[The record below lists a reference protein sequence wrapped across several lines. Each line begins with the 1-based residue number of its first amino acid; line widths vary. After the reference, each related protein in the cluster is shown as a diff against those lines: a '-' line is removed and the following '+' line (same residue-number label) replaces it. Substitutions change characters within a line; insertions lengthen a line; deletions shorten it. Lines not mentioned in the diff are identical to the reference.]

1 MNKTISIN
9 PDLFTSSNRKSKKR
23 GKKDNSEIK
32 VKPPI
37 NEKTKKRQL
46 RKQHILRHLRQHQ
59 EQNYKKLM
67 EPDKRKPPIQQSSQ
81 EFQSDFK
88 ASVDYFKNLSE
99 SQPSQKHNYTSK
111 YHHSPNNNASHV
123 VHSSMEPIIHN
134 EPFDVSSENT
144 VQLSN
149 PVLGNT
155 SVPTWGC
162 LKNGSL
168 PTFRDWK
175 RGTQKVD
182 HNSDITTE
190 KYNKIT
196 SMMKA
201 KTEIP
206 QPKLRYRK
214 QKKTIRRT
222 YKVGRSKIFS
232 KIAVLISNK
241 TIRNNIMNKS
251 QQLKQIPINDTR
263 KYLVKHGFIRVG
275 SSAPNDVLRKMYETC
290 KLICGEVEN
299 HNSEN
304 LLYNYLNDV

>member
-1 MNKTISIN
+1 
-9 PDLFTSSNRKSKKR
+9 
-23 GKKDNSEIK
+23 
-32 VKPPI
+32 
-37 NEKTKKRQL
+37 
-46 RKQHILRHLRQHQ
+46 
-59 EQNYKKLM
+59 
-67 EPDKRKPPIQQSSQ
+67 
-81 EFQSDFK
+81 
-88 ASVDYFKNLSE
+88 
-99 SQPSQKHNYTSK
+99 
-111 YHHSPNNNASHV
+111 
-123 VHSSMEPIIHN
+123 MEPIIHN

-222 YKVGRSKIFS
+222 YKVGRSKFFQ
-232 KIAVLISNK
+232 K
-241 TIRNNIMNKS
+241 
-251 QQLKQIPINDTR
+251 
-263 KYLVKHGFIRVG
+263 
-275 SSAPNDVLRKMYETC
+275 LRY
-290 KLICGEVEN
+290 
-299 HNSEN
+299 
-304 LLYNYLNDV
+304 